1 MAAVI
6 GLCYLLP
13 TTAKKLVHAH
23 QYILDFFS
31 GATDTMDE
39 SGQNVVD
46 RRQPY
51 LLAMG
56 SSRANI
62 SSIVLYS
69 DSTAV
74 CYCSFSS
81 VAKGLYGVF
90 SMHYLLN
97 IEYSGAVHPT
107 LQFLETKCPEH
118 TFKATRWSSGFFE

>member
-6 GLCYLLP
+6 GLCYFLP
-13 TTAKKLVHAH
+13 TTAKKFVHAH
-23 QYILDFFS
+23 RYIVYFFS

-56 SSRANI
+56 SSWANI

-74 CYCSFSS
+74 CSFSS

-107 LQFLETKCPEH
+107 LQFLEIKCLNIFSKPRAGVQVFLNEV
-118 TFKATRWSSGFFE
+118 